1 MADVTIEELV
11 KKLLEESPE
20 RKFSESVDIAINL
33 KNIDLNQPKNRVDEE
48 IILPNGLGKEMRI
61 GVFAKGDV
69 AIQAKQA
76 GAAYVFD
83 DADIQEMKDDKAR
96 AKSVADECDF
106 FIAETQ
112 FMASI
117 GKTLGTVLGPRGKMP
132 VPLLPGKG
140 IGDMIQ
146 AKQSAVRVRSK
157 DKMTFHVSIGRRN
170 MPPEK
175 LAQNIETVVSRVERA
190 LVKGKQNIKSIYI
203 TTTMGKSERVILK

>member
-1 MADVTIEELV
+1 MADVSIEELV
-11 KKLLEESPE
+11 KKLLEESPQ

-33 KNIDLNQPKNRVDEE
+33 KNLDLNQPKNRVDEE
-48 IILPNGLGKEMRI
+48 IILPNGLGKELKV
-61 GVFAKGDV
+61 GVFAKGEV
-69 AIQAKQA
+69 ALQAKQA

-112 FMASI
+112 FMATI
-117 GKTLGTVLGPRGKMP
+117 GKTIGTVLGPRGKMP
-132 VPLLPGKG
+132 VPLLPGKS
-140 IGDMIQ
+140 IGEMIQ

-157 DKMTFHVSIGRRN
+157 DKMTFHVAVGRRD
-170 MPPEK
+170 MPAEK

-190 LVKGKQNIKSIYI
+190 LVKGKQNIKSIYV
-203 TTTMGKSERVILK
+203 TTTMGKSERVM

>member
-11 KKLLEESPE
+11 KKLLEESPK
-20 RKFSESVDIAINL
+20 RNFSESVDLAINL

-48 IILPNGLGKEMRI
+48 IVLPNGLGKELKV

-69 AIQAKQA
+69 ALQAKQA

-83 DADIQEMKDDKAR
+83 DADIAEMKEDKAK
-96 AKSVADECDF
+96 AKTIAEDCDF

-132 VPLLPGKG
+132 VPLLPGKSVG
-140 IGDMIQ
+140 EMILT
-146 AKQSAVRVRSK
+146 KQSAVRIRSK
-157 DKMTFHVSIGRRN
+157 DRMTFHVAVGRRD
-170 MPPEK
+170 MPPAK
-175 LAQNIETVVSRVERA
+175 LAQNIETVISRVERA

-203 TTTMGKSERVILK
+203 TTTMGKSEKVILK